1 MANNNIQWQ
10 NKFTVKNNNNNNNKI
25 EMKDEEEVDK
35 ISLLWSFSSIFSL
48 SKKNNNYF
56 DINDSNKIV

>member
-35 ISLLWSFSSIFSL
+35 ISLL
-48 SKKNNNYF
+48 
-56 DINDSNKIV
+56 

>member
-1 MANNNIQWQ
+1 MANNNIQRQ

-35 ISLLWSFSSIFSL
+35 ISLL
-48 SKKNNNYF
+48 
-56 DINDSNKIV
+56 